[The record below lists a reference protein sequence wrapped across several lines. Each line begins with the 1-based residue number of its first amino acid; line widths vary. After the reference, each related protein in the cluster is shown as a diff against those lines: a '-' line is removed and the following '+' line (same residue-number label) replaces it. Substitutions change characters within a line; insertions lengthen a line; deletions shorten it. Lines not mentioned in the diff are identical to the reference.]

1 MNGRAVRLAA
11 VVAAVVALAGCGYA
25 LAGRGNALPADIQVI
40 GVPAIVNQSSTPDID
55 RVLTDEVRREFQ
67 GKGKYRIL
75 PQATGVDAVFSA
87 TITSVALRPVAFNS
101 SNQVSQ
107 FAIVTTANVQFKDLH
122 GDRIIWQNPA
132 VSVTDEY
139 NVTTSAVPNDPTAL
153 FTQDSAAFQRMAEKF
168 AREVVTS
175 VFEAF

>member
-1 MNGRAVRLAA
+1 MNGRAIHLSV
-11 VVAAVVALAGCGYA
+11 VVAAAALLTACGYA
-25 LAGRGNALPADIQVI
+25 LAGRGNALPSDIQVI

-75 PQATGVDAVFSA
+75 PQATGVDAVFTA

-122 GDRIIWQNPA
+122 GDVIVWQNPA
-132 VSVTDEY
+132 VTVTDEY
-139 NVTTSAVPNDPTAL
+139 NVTTSAVPNDPAAL
-153 FTQDSAAFQRMAEKF
+153 FTQDSAAFQRMAQKF

>member
-1 MNGRAVRLAA
+1 MKGRAARLSIVLAA
-11 VVAAVVALAGCGYA
+11 GLAFAGCGYA
-25 LAGRGNALPADIQVI
+25 LAGRGNALPSDIHVI
-40 GVPAIVNQSSTPDID
+40 GVPAIVNQSTTPDID

-75 PQATGVDAVFSA
+75 PQSTGVDAVFTA

-122 GDRIIWQNPA
+122 GNIIVWQNPA
-132 VSVTDEY
+132 VTVTDEY

-153 FTQDSAAFQRMAEKF
+153 FSQDAAAFQRMAQKF